1 MADDQIM
8 PVLAFDLGGVTS
20 KWRLVAVA
28 IKFSAEGGD
37 ELLTVWDQPQ
47 LESFLSVVFEPA
59 RQCFDDR
66 PSEIHEIVGR
76 GERSVISWRADLLR
90 SELTDPSTSARVR
103 SIEVKYGSELLL
115 MGLTFSC
122 GIRRSIAMSGAH
134 CLLLYGCATDVVTE
148 FAMRIPTPESVTH

>member
-8 PVLAFDLGGVTS
+8 PVLGFDLGGVTS
-20 KWRLVAVA
+20 KGRLVAVA

-37 ELLTVWDQPQ
+37 ELLAVWDQPQ
-47 LESFLSVVFEPA
+47 LESFLSVAFEQA

-66 PSEIHEIVGR
+66 PSDIHETVR
-76 GERSVISWRADLLR
+76 RAERSVISSRSDLLR

-122 GIRRSIAMSGAH
+122 GIRRSITMSGAH
-134 CLLLYGCATDVVTE
+134 CLLLYGYVTNVVTE
-148 FAMRIPTPESVTH
+148 LALVMPSPESVTH

>member
-8 PVLAFDLGGVTS
+8 PVQGFDLGGVTS
-20 KWRLVAVA
+20 KGRLVAVA

-37 ELLTVWDQPQ
+37 ELLTVWDPPR
-47 LESFLSVVFEPA
+47 LESFLTVAFEQA

-66 PSEIHEIVGR
+66 PSEIHEIVR
-76 GERSVISWRADLLR
+76 RAERSVISSRPDLLQ

-103 SIEVKYGSELLL
+103 SVDVKYGPELLL

-122 GIRRSIAMSGAH
+122 GIRRSMAMSGAH
-134 CLLLYGCATDVVTE
+134 CLLLYGYATNVVTE
-148 FAMRIPTPESVTH
+148 LAMGMPTPESVPH